1 MQIIP
6 ETLSQLPLLRLTI
19 IGEGKFELDM
29 GIKLMLDLAEM
40 AQNQYQ
46 AIPNEHYEPK
56 KRKDN
61 NANKSVI
68 QMELIFKNPQ
78 DARMF
83 AFGLEGSL

>member
-19 IGEGKFELDM
+19 IGEGKLELDM

-56 KRKDN
+56 KRNDS

-68 QMELIFKNPQ
+68 QMELIFKTPQ